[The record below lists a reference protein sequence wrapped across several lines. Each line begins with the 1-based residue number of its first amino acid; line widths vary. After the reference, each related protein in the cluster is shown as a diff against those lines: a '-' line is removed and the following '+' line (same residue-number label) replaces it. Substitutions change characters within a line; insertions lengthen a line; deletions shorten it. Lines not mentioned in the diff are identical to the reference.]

1 MRGAVDRKICPTVN
15 SDSSPTTTNMAMDLK
30 EQMPR
35 GPGDATSWKGQVTP
49 KQRAVETRHV
59 HMCDVE
65 TRHVHMC
72 VLCLAGRP
80 KLECHEEADSQTNS
94 DSHGKEWRV
103 QGV

>member
-35 GPGDATSWKGQVTP
+35 GPGDATSWKGRVAP

-59 HMCDVE
+59 HTCALGV
-65 TRHVHMC
+65 
-72 VLCLAGRP
+72 CLAGRP